1 MFALQ
6 TMYHSIKIYS
16 RIGELMQGVLP
27 DASAFLVSGLLSRR
41 WFSEATV
48 GRASEAEGCDGGGCA
63 PNKLGGVSGGALP
76 PKAREALDILLGG
89 KGLPAGVSI
98 GLKSNIPWGKGLASS
113 SADVLSVLSVVN
125 DYLEVGLE
133 PEELYRIAARVE
145 PTDPCLSD
153 DIVVFH
159 QHSGQRGQE
168 IFLPPVS
175 LLYFDAA
182 PERCIDTLGVRRH
195 WPRGAG
201 AFFAWL
207 LQRLISAAEQGDYGL
222 LFDSI
227 TYSAE
232 YNQMVLPLPGF
243 DEYRRLA
250 GEVGAGLMVAHSGTV
265 AGLLVAPEQE
275 AVLVPK
281 LQALMR
287 SRGDMPIYR
296 EQYSS
301 SYPRYECEPFTVL

>member
-1 MFALQ
+1 MFAVQ
-6 TMYHSIKIYS
+6 TMYHSAKIYS

-41 WFSEATV
+41 WFSEAMIEAPPQPDRRPNQR
-48 GRASEAEGCDGGGCA
+48 GADGPAEGA
-63 PNKLGGVSGGALP
+63 PLP

-89 KGLPAGVSI
+89 KGMPAGVSI
-98 GLKSNIPWGKGLASS
+98 GLRSNIPPGKGLASS

-125 DYLEVGLE
+125 DYLELGLG
-133 PEELYRIAARVE
+133 PEEIYRIAARVD

-175 LLYFDAA
+175 LLYFDTA
-182 PERCIDTLGVRRH
+182 PGRCVETLGVKRH

-207 LQRLISAAEQGDYGL
+207 LQRLINAAEQGDYAL

-275 AVLVPK
+275 PALVPK
-281 LQALMR
+281 LMALVR

>member
-1 MFALQ
+1 
-6 TMYHSIKIYS
+6 MYHSAKIYS

-27 DASAFLVSGLLSRR
+27 DASAFLVSGLSSRR
-41 WFSEATV
+41 WFSEA
-48 GRASEAEGCDGGGCA
+48 RIAEGSP
-63 PNKLGGVSGGALP
+63 PNKLGGDQALP
-76 PKAREALDILLGG
+76 PKAAEALDILLGG
-89 KGLPAGVSI
+89 KSLPGGVQIALEST
-98 GLKSNIPWGKGLASS
+98 IPWGKGLSSS

-125 DYLEVGLE
+125 DYLELGLGS
-133 PEELYRIAARVE
+133 EELYRIAARVE

-168 IFLPPVS
+168 IFLPSLS
-175 LLYFDAA
+175 LLYFDTA
-182 PERCIDTLGVRRH
+182 PGRCVDTLGVRRH

-207 LQRLISAAEQGDYGL
+207 LQRLISAAEQGDYAL
-222 LFDSI
+222 LFDCI

-243 DEYRRLA
+243 DDYRRLA
-250 GEVGAGLMVAHSGTV
+250 DEVGAGLMVAHSGTV
-265 AGLLVAPEQE
+265 AGLLVAPQQE

-281 LQALMR
+281 LQALLR

-301 SYPRYECEPFTVL
+301 SYPRYECEPFTIL

>member
-1 MFALQ
+1 
-6 TMYHSIKIYS
+6 MYHSAKIYS

-27 DASAFLVSGLLSRR
+27 DASAFLVSGLSSRR
-41 WFSEATV
+41 WFSEARIV
-48 GRASEAEGCDGGGCA
+48 EAT
-63 PNKLGGVSGGALP
+63 PLNKLGGDQALP
-76 PKAREALDILLGG
+76 PKAAEALDILLGG
-89 KGLPAGVSI
+89 KSLPGGVRIALEST
-98 GLKSNIPWGKGLASS
+98 IPWGKGLASS

-125 DYLEVGLE
+125 DYLEMGLG

-159 QHSGQRGQE
+159 QHSGQRGRE
-168 IFLPPVS
+168 IFLPPLS

-182 PERCIDTLGVRRH
+182 PGRCVETLGVRRH

-207 LQRLISAAEQGDYGL
+207 LQRLIGAAEQGDYAL

-243 DEYRRLA
+243 DDYRRLA

-265 AGLLVAPEQE
+265 AGLLVAPHQE

-281 LQALMR
+281 LQALLR

-301 SYPRYECEPFTVL
+301 SYPRYECEPFTIL

>member
-1 MFALQ
+1 MFAVQ

-48 GRASEAEGCDGGGCA
+48 GRASEAEGCDGGGRA
-63 PNKLGGVSGGALP
+63 PNKLGGVLP

-98 GLKSNIPWGKGLASS
+98 GLRSNIPWGKGLASS

-182 PERCIDTLGVRRH
+182 PERCIETLGVRRH

-207 LQRLISAAEQGDYGL
+207 LQRLISAAEQGDYAL